1 DIYVDCPVT
10 ELPITVGRSV
20 QYSVETF
27 IDRYGPRIP
36 SYEDAPKTF
45 DIGFLFTSDREFTE
59 AETTWLTLAV
69 REYTTREDWT
79 RSTAGIIKSVPWP
92 TATRG
97 LGSIWTD
104 WRDVVAQNLGD

>member
-1 DIYVDCPVT
+1 M
-10 ELPITVGRSV
+10 
-20 QYSVETF
+20 
-27 IDRYGPRIP
+27 P
-36 SYEDAPKTF
+36 S
-45 DIGFLFTSDREFTE
+45 LFTSDREFTE

-79 RSTAGIIKSVPWP
+79 RSTAGIITSVPWP